1 MMKTRSIF
9 YILFFC
15 STQLFSQAKPSIED
29 FNKDSLRFFVK
40 NTNKLQLIFQKS
52 IISFSGDSIKISELR
67 FENRSIADDLNFN
80 SFEVIYINE
89 KPFFVRKSL
98 GEVYTIEG
106 NQILRLDNSSDLR
119 SNSGSAKMVYRDKI
133 ISFFGYGFF
142 KNHNLIL
149 NFSEQTKEWFK
160 INPSLNSDVPQ
171 ARNNPIFHQ
180 NGDKVFFLG
189 GYGTDENEVI
199 YNLDDLYEFNLVDNS
214 FKYLGYN
221 DSSQLKFNASPS
233 FVIKL
238 DDNRSFVVTRE
249 TNFLID
255 FNNLRFSTNKIFDLK
270 NNYYSNFLVFNN
282 KIFFLKSSGKLYNI
296 DQIETELVLKR
307 FQDYQPLIK
316 QQLWSKKNVVFLI
329 ILILLAYLFYLFY
342 KLWKLRGYKKNR
354 FLKQG
359 NYITY
364 NSQFI
369 SLEEEQSEIV
379 NFLISKKDY
388 VFLNEILNLE
398 CFNEYSNS
406 YKKIYVPNQIKAINS
421 LLETFLENNKGLGI
435 EKRKNKL
442 DKRVFEIKLKGKL
455 FLYNGWFNYLF
466 KRL

>member
-1 MMKTRSIF
+1 MKTRSVF
-9 YILFFC
+9 YILIFC
-15 STQLFSQAKPSIED
+15 SIQLFSQAKPSIKD
-29 FNKDSLRFFVK
+29 FAIDSLRFFVK
-40 NTNKLQLIFQKS
+40 DTNNLQLIFQKS
-52 IISFSGDSIKISELR
+52 IISLVDDSIKISGLS
-67 FENRSIADDLNFN
+67 FKNNNIPNDLNFN

-98 GEVYTIEG
+98 GEVYTIED

-119 SNSGSAKMVYRDKI
+119 SNSGSAKMFYKDKI
-133 ISFFGYGFF
+133 FSFFGYGFF
-142 KNHNLIL
+142 SNNNLIVD
-149 NFSEQTKEWFK
+149 FSDQTKEWNK
-160 INPSLNSDVPQ
+160 VNPPLNSDIPQ

-180 NGDKVFFLG
+180 NGNKAFFLG
-189 GYGTDENEVI
+189 GFYTDENETI
-199 YNLDDLYEFNLVDNS
+199 YDLKDLYEFNFADNS
-214 FKYLGYN
+214 FKFLGLNNSIKPKLNATPGYLIKIDN
-221 DSSQLKFNASPS
+221 NKS
-233 FVIKL
+233 FVI
-238 DDNRSFVVTRE
+238 TRE
-249 TNFLID
+249 TNFLFD
-255 FNNLRFSTNKIFDLK
+255 FDNLSYSTNKIFDTTS
-270 NNYYSNFLVFNN
+270 NYSNFLVFNN
-282 KIFFLKSSGKLYNI
+282 KLFYIFYNGKTYNI
-296 DQIETELVLKR
+296 DFIDKQSLIDR
-307 FQDYQPLIK
+307 FKDFNPIVK

-421 LLETFLENNKGLGI
+421 LLETFLENNKGLAI